1 MNLGEKPL
9 KPKNV
14 LDELYESTKLILESK
29 KFNVSNYKLID
40 YGLQFDVSSLDWSG
54 KIRIFQNKKNE
65 LKIDY
70 SQLKGLNAKIIQN
83 LIEGKNFN
91 SISIKDRELG
101 YPIIGT
107 DESGKGD
114 YFGPLVSA
122 AVYVDEMSAKDLFS
136 CGVKDS
142 KMLSDLQN
150 LELAKRI
157 AEICKGRFVIIEI
170 KPERYNTLYNQ
181 FRKEEKNL
189 NVLLAWEHAKAIEEL
204 LSKINCKTAIIDQF
218 ADEKVIL
225 GKLQERGKE
234 LRLIQR
240 HKAED
245 NIAVAAASILAR
257 ARFLDSLH
265 KLSNK
270 YNINLPKGA
279 SENTINVAKIFIN
292 RYGIDSLGKIA
303 KIHFKITNSVVENE
317 SVL

>member
-1 MNLGEKPL
+1 MLI
-9 KPKNV
+9 
-14 LDELYESTKLILESK
+14 ELYESIKPIMQSE
-29 KFNVSNYKLID
+29 KFHVSNYKLID

-54 KIRIFQNKKNE
+54 KIRIYQNKKNE
-65 LKIDY
+65 MKIDY
-70 SQLKGLNAKIIQN
+70 SQLKGLNAKIVQN
-83 LIEGKNFN
+83 LIESKNFN
-91 SISIKDRELG
+91 SIYKKDRELG
-101 YPIIGT
+101 FPIIGT

-122 AVYVDEMSAKDLFS
+122 AVYVDEMSAKDLFA

-150 LELAKRI
+150 LELSKTI
-157 AEICKGRFVIIEI
+157 AEICKGQFVIIEI
-170 KPERYNTLYNQ
+170 KPERYNILYNQ

-189 NVLLAWEHAKAIEEL
+189 NILLAWEHAKAIEEL
-204 LSKINCKTAIIDQF
+204 LLKVNCKTAIIDQF

-234 LRLIQR
+234 LRLVQR

-245 NIAVAAASILAR
+245 NIAVAAASIIAR

-270 YNINLPKGA
+270 YDINLPKGA
-279 SENTINVAKIFIN
+279 SENTIKVAKIFIN
-292 RYGIDSLGKIA
+292 KYGIDSLGKIA
-303 KIHFKITNSVVENE
+303 KIHFKITK
-317 SVL
+317 SVLVSMAV

>member
-1 MNLGEKPL
+1 MLI
-9 KPKNV
+9 
-14 LDELYESTKLILESK
+14 ELYESIKPIMESE
-29 KFNVSNYKLID
+29 KFHVSNYKLID

-54 KIRIFQNKKNE
+54 KIRIYQNKKNE

-70 SQLKGLNAKIIQN
+70 SQLKGLNAKMVQN
-83 LIEGKNFN
+83 LIESRNSN
-91 SISIKDRELG
+91 SINKKDRDLG
-101 YPIIGT
+101 FPIIGT

-122 AVYVDEMSAKDLFS
+122 AVYVDEMSAKDLIA

-142 KMLSDLQN
+142 KMLSDRQN
-150 LELAKRI
+150 LELAKTI

-170 KPERYNTLYNQ
+170 KPERYNILYNQ

-189 NVLLAWEHAKAIEEL
+189 NILLAWEHAKAIEEL
-204 LSKINCKTAIIDQF
+204 LLKINCKTAIIDQF

-245 NIAVAAASILAR
+245 NIAVAAASIIAR

-265 KLSNK
+265 KLSNE
-270 YNINLPKGA
+270 YDINLPKGS
-279 SENTINVAKIFIN
+279 SENTIKVAKIFIN
-292 RYGIDSLGKIA
+292 KYGIDSLGKIA
-303 KIHFKITNSVVENE
+303 KIHFKITKSILEK
-317 SVL
+317 